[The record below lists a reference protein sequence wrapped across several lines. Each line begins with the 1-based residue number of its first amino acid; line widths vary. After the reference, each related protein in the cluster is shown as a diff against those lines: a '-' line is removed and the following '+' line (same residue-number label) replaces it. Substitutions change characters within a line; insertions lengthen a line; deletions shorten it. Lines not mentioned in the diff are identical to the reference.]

1 MENIKKDVLER
12 FLKYTKIHTTSE
24 YDSEIFPST
33 KTQLDFAKILVEECK
48 NIGLSEVCLDE
59 YGYVTATLKGN
70 AKNCK
75 KTVGFIAH
83 MDTSPDCSGEN
94 VSPILHENYNGED
107 LNLNGISITAKEF
120 PSILEYMGDTIITA
134 NGKTLLGADDKAGIA
149 EILTAMKYLIDNPDI
164 KHGDIRVGFTP
175 DEEVGKGVDFFNVE
189 KFGADFAYT
198 LDGGEIGE
206 LQYENFNAAR
216 AIVNIKGKSVHT
228 GHAKNIMVNS
238 ALVGLEFASLLPAD
252 ETPAT
257 TEHYDGF
264 FHLCSI
270 SGGVENTE
278 LRYIIR
284 DFDDAN
290 FRKRK
295 DLLIDIVKK
304 INQKFDNCVK
314 LQIVDE
320 YSNMNKMLKD
330 SMNIVDI
337 AKKAMEQANVE
348 VNICPIRGGTD
359 GARLSYM
366 GLPCPNIFAGGHN
379 FHGPY
384 EFVPLTSMVKAVEVV
399 VNIARLCVEE

>member
-12 FLKYTKIHTTSE
+12 FVKYVKIHTTSE
-24 YDSEIFPST
+24 YDSDVFPST
-33 KTQLDFAKILVEECK
+33 AIQLDFAKMLVEECK
-48 NIGLSEVCLDE
+48 NIGLSDVDLDKN
-59 YGYVTATLKGN
+59 GYVTATLKGN
-70 AKNCK
+70 VQNSK

-107 LNLNGISITAKEF
+107 LILDGISITVEEF
-120 PSILEYMGDTIITA
+120 PSILEYKGDTIITA

-175 DEEVGKGVDFFNVE
+175 DEEVGKGVDFFDVE
-189 KFGADFAYT
+189 HFGADFAYT

-216 AIVNIKGKSVHT
+216 AIINIKGKSVHT
-228 GHAKNIMVNS
+228 GHAKNIMINS
-238 ALVGLEFASLLPAD
+238 SLVALEFASLLPSD

-257 TEHYDGF
+257 TENYEGF

-270 SGGVENTE
+270 SGGVESTE
-278 LRYIIR
+278 IRYIIR

-304 INQKFDNCVK
+304 MNQKFDNCVK

-330 SMNIVDI
+330 SMDIVDT
-337 AKKAMEQANVE
+337 AKKAMEQAGVE

-384 EFVPLTSMVKAVEVV
+384 EYVPLNSMVKAVKVI
-399 VNIARLCVEE
+399 VNIAKLCAE